1 MIVKKDMSDITDKLD
16 RLTTD
21 IECIISDYLDEYADY
36 GWDNFTET
44 LSNVA
49 AQIYMLKIM
58 SENATV
64 KEMYI

>member
-1 MIVKKDMSDITDKLD
+1 MIVKKDMSDIADKLD

-21 IECIISDYLDEYADY
+21 IECIISDYIDEYADY

-49 AQIYMLKIM
+49 EQIYMLKIV